1 MAGAGGRPSK
11 KPRLVRHPVPGSAG
25 QSSQN
30 VHRHR
35 VFAIQPTGQI
45 NLETRYL
52 DAVLPVDNV
61 SETHDVSADCCKT
74 DPWNETYISLDAEP
88 HEIYVLTE
96 KQKQMVKDCFSVDLF
111 CRLCMIKFHQNVPL
125 HRVKQWQDRYFHP
138 TTLKHL
144 GLHIQLG
151 DHTGQSCCNPK
162 PAREDDF
169 VVIDV
174 HGIHE
179 VALDFCSCAN
189 APSHYRQLLRGHFFP
204 STSTDPRTAATF
216 AVLEHF
222 HLLSFESKV
231 SAYEFYHCLA
241 CQSDNTGIK
250 PIKDRYSVFL
260 RIMRQWQNLTSL
272 KRSGR
277 GHDPAGVDAMQ
288 QGQLAVLCPACPQLG
303 KNVPEDL
310 AHVSSN
316 ERWLYSLFLAIDANF
331 HLKHRLVSN
340 NIKDPGLSPGWGYFV
355 EEGQYKTYLCDHA
368 DVRQEKSMCVSHN
381 AINMADT
388 KLSKGLVATSVGSV
402 VCARHDMQLA
412 SGVGDLQR
420 GEKYMNMDYIVFS
433 ALSAFAS
440 TPICVSTLPSQLQP
454 NRVHTAFNFFV
465 LKFHIAA
472 HIAACQTNFSFNW
485 TPGVGR
491 TDGEAPERGW
501 ADINRITAS
510 TKEMGPSSC
519 REVLDDHFGNW
530 NWKKVTAFGCV
541 LLHKIKEAIK
551 AKTEHCHAL
560 TELEESIK
568 QSDLGVA
575 SLTNWTNEVL
585 AWELDHSNPNPF
597 ESRVTAT
604 MQAAVH
610 LELLMQDA
618 QDLED
623 RSSVSLHSDVTP
635 SILIS
640 TGLDIEHA
648 HLGQHATNEQQTKI
662 LACSNSLQC
671 CIEAWTKIQVLYMPS
686 VSQLRATNATGHN
699 RMPSDDEESGCPR
712 PRPNSVKPEDFQLLF
727 PSDICSYALC
737 DPKLLHIEWSLHF
750 AQANDAL
757 DECRSHIH
765 LCHQL
770 LHFKGQHLRGQC
782 TNTRVRKTI
791 QAVDDWLVLSHDK
804 YLCAHSAL
812 VCLSRHIDH
821 VRWDRGLQPLKKTN
835 LRPIGDLGGQTLGT
849 AIMPWIWLTHG
860 ISSHDSKGLQDT
872 LCVEWCKARAR
883 HNWWEEEIQ
892 LLLVEMQRVLA
903 FLAWEA
909 RQWDERATLHMV
921 EWSEYAEGLIAY
933 ANRQGA
939 IHHGLS
945 ASFSGMWRDVGALK
959 MLNLLNLDIGRASAV
974 KVTNVPALGWKID
987 G

>member
-1 MAGAGGRPSK
+1 M
-11 KPRLVRHPVPGSAG
+11 
-25 QSSQN
+25 
-30 VHRHR
+30 R
-35 VFAIQPTGQI
+35 VWTS
-45 NLETRYL
+45 ERSHYL
-52 DAVLPVDNV
+52 DELIRL
-61 SETHDVSADCCKT
+61 EGRGKADHSCHACG
-74 DPWNETYISLDAEP
+74 DLDTSYRCE
-88 HEIYVLTE
+88 
-96 KQKQMVKDCFSVDLF
+96 DCFSVDLF

-125 HRVKQWQDRYFHP
+125 HRVKQWQDRYFHA

-144 GLHIQLG
+144 GLRIQLG
-151 DHTGQSCCNPK
+151 DHTGQSCRNPK
-162 PAREDDF
+162 PAQEDNF

-179 VALDFCSCAN
+179 VVLDFCSCAN
-189 APSHYRQLLRGHFFP
+189 APSHYRQLLCGRFFP

-241 CQSDNTGIK
+241 RRSDNTGIK

-260 RIMRQWQNLTSL
+260 RIMRQWRNLTSL

-277 GHDPAGVDAMQ
+277 GHNPAGVDATQ

-331 HLKHRLVSN
+331 RLKRHLVSN
-340 NIKDPGLSPGWGYFV
+340 DIKGPGLSPGWGYFV
-355 EEGQYKTYLCDHA
+355 EEGQYKTYLRNHA
-368 DVRQEKSMCVSHN
+368 DVRQESMCVSHN

-388 KLSKGLVATSVGSV
+388 KLAKGLAATGVGSV
-402 VCARHDMQLA
+402 VCARHDMRLA

-440 TPICVSTLPSQLQP
+440 TPIVNFSYDIACQWHKELWRHVSTLPSQLQP
-454 NRVHTAFNFFV
+454 NCTHTAFNFFV
-465 LKFHIAA
+465 PKFHIAA

-501 ADINRITAS
+501 ADINRVAAS
-510 TKEMGPSSC
+510 TKEMGPGSR
-519 REVLDDHFGNW
+519 REVLDDHFGDW
-530 NWKKVTAFGCV
+530 NWKKVTAFGRV
-541 LLHKIKEAIK
+541 LLRKIKEAVK
-551 AKTEHCHAL
+551 AKTEHRHAL

-575 SLTNWTNEVL
+575 SLTNCTNEVL

-604 MQAAVH
+604 TQAAVR

-623 RSSVSLHSDVTP
+623 RSLVSLHSDVTP

-640 TGLDIEHA
+640 TGLDIEHTQRRLRA
-648 HLGQHATNEQQTKI
+648 DNGSLGQHATNEQQTKI
-662 LACSNSLQC
+662 LARSNSLQRR
-671 CIEAWTKIQVLYMPS
+671 IEAWTKIQVLYMPS
-686 VSQLRATNATGHN
+686 VSQLRATNATGLNHT
-699 RMPSDDEESGCPR
+699 PSDDEESGCPR
-712 PRPNSVKPEDFQLLF
+712 SRPNSVKPEDFQLLF
-727 PSDICSYALC
+727 PSNICSYTPC
-737 DPKLLHIEWSLHF
+737 DPKLLHIEWSLRF

-757 DECRSHIH
+757 DECRSHIR
-765 LCHQL
+765 LRHQL
-770 LHFKGQHLRGQC
+770 LCFKSQHLRGQC
-782 TNTRVRKTI
+782 ANTGARKTV
-791 QAVDDWLVLSHDK
+791 QAVDDRLVLSHDK
-804 YLCAHSAL
+804 YLRARSAL
-812 VCLSRHIDH
+812 VCLSRHVDH
-821 VRWDRGLQPLKKTN
+821 VGWDHGLQPLKKTD

-860 ISSHDSKGLQDT
+860 ISSHDSEGLQDT
-872 LCVEWCKARAR
+872 LRVEWCKARAR
-883 HNWWEEEIQ
+883 HNRWQEEIQ

-909 RQWDERATLHMV
+909 RQWDERATLRMV
-921 EWSEYAEGLIAY
+921 ERSEYAEGLIAY
-933 ANRQGA
+933 ANRQAA
-939 IHHGLS
+939 IRRGLS
-945 ASFSGMWRDVGALK
+945 ASFSEMWRDVGALVSAG
-959 MLNLLNLDIGRASAV
+959 LDYGAEGEQDDGPS
-974 KVTNVPALGWKID
+974 ID
-987 G
+987 RHSIDEPPHEDLDGVD